1 MHFPPN
7 SRRSEAI
14 PAARRINRTMFI
26 AGLLQIA
33 SVYAPAARVRIY
45 GVVPFHRIPNG
56 GVALLTLGVLTL
68 VVALRPT
75 GWWRWVPA
83 PLTAAVLA
91 VVYWRITHNP
101 SLTFVD
107 PLLRRLIHPSWGFMP
122 MGAAVLG
129 SLVGAAAVRGPKPVG
144 APARSTSASPVPSTT
159 AEG

>member
-1 MHFPPN
+1 
-7 SRRSEAI
+7 
-14 PAARRINRTMFI
+14 MFI

-129 SLVGAAAVRGPKPVG
+129 SLVGASAVRGPKPVG
-144 APARSTSASPVPSTT
+144 APAPSTSASPVPSTT

>member
-1 MHFPPN
+1 M
-7 SRRSEAI
+7 S
-14 PAARRINRTMFI
+14 AARRVNRTMFI

-33 SVYAPAARVRIY
+33 AVYSPAARVRVY
-45 GVVPFHRIPNG
+45 GFIPFHRIPNG

-101 SLTFVD
+101 SLTFID
-107 PLLRRLIHPSWGFMP
+107 PFLRRLVHPAWGFIP
-122 MGAAVLG
+122 M
-129 SLVGAAAVRGPKPVG
+129 SAAALIGFIAATMVRQARPAETPGPAIDVS
-144 APARSTSASPVPSTT
+144 ADAISSPAVPRR
-159 AEG
+159 